1 MITAEMILNAFFT
14 SVIYEVAV
22 FDNHCRNF
30 SPRELFRV
38 FNENIASLYSYRG
51 NNTDFKSLYSFNEFT
66 NLFYDAVRYDEELPE
81 YVQEKFTIYFNRPH
95 NVEIDKE
102 YIYYALNEIRACIVQ
117 LKLDEAVK
125 DFWIKDNER
134 KTKKVR
140 ELLLHDRH
148 ECNSALLVR
157 PLITWAENHNWL
169 NHKFIYKI
177 FEYGYIMGK
186 RTERARKKTK

>member
-14 SVIYEVAV
+14 SVTYKAAV
-22 FDNHCRNF
+22 HKNHGRIF
-30 SPRELFRV
+30 SPYTLFKV
-38 FNENIASLYSYRG
+38 FNKNIINLYNYTG
-51 NNTDFKSLYSFNEFT
+51 NNTDFKSHYSFNDFT
-66 NLFYDAVRYDEELPE
+66 NLFYDVVRYDEELPE
-81 YVQEKFTIYFNRPH
+81 YVQEKFTIYFNRSH

-134 KTKKVR
+134 KTKKIR
-140 ELLLHDRH
+140 ELVFNHSH
-148 ECNSALLVR
+148 CCKAVPAVC
-157 PLITWAENHNWL
+157 PLITWAENHNQL
-169 NHKFIYKI
+169 NHEFIYKI

-186 RTERARKKTK
+186 RAERARKKTK